1 MLVRACAEND
11 VREGRGMLVTVAGRD
26 LGIFR
31 IGGVI
36 RAVSNVCA
44 HQHFSVLHR
53 GRIDGNTVTCPM
65 HGWTY
70 DLTTG
75 KSVTGQG
82 SVPCIAVRV
91 SAGDVF
97 VELPEEL

>member
-1 MLVRACAEND
+1 
-11 VREGRGMLVTVAGRD
+11 
-26 LGIFR
+26 
-31 IGGVI
+31 
-36 RAVSNVCA
+36 
-44 HQHFSVLHR
+44 
-53 GRIDGNTVTCPM
+53 M